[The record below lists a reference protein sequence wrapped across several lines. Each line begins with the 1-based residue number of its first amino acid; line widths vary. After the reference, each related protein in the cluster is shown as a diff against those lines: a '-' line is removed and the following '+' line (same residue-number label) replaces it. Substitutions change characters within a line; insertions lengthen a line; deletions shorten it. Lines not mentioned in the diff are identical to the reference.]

1 MSAAV
6 DSALTVLAEAAHRG
20 LDHLTDSLLA
30 RVREVARTCTRAGLR
45 TAAASVTAFAD
56 APASATWLAA
66 HLRLLVTADAR

>member
-1 MSAAV
+1 M
-6 DSALTVLAEAAHRG
+6 LAEASHRG

-30 RVREVARTCTRAGLR
+30 RVREVGAHLHGVGLR

-56 APASATWLAA
+56 GPAAATWLAA